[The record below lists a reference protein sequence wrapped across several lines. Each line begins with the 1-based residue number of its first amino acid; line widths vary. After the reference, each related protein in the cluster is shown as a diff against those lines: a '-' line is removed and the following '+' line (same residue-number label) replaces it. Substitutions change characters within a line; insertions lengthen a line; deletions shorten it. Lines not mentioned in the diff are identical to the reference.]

1 MTDGQLIELLTIA
14 HEMGADGEVRYKNS
28 TGQLHRMHGPAVIY
42 PDGTEVW
49 YQRDKFHRI
58 DGPAVI
64 MPSGSQF
71 WYQMDKLH
79 RIDGPAKILFDGK
92 CQWYLDGIPYPREVW
107 ELRRVATP

>member
-1 MTDGQLIELLTIA
+1 MTDEQLIELLTIA
-14 HEMGADGEVRYKNS
+14 HEMGADGEVRYNNS

-42 PDGTEVW
+42 PDGTEFW
-49 YQRDKFHRI
+49 YQR
-58 DGPAVI
+58 
-64 MPSGSQF
+64 
-71 WYQMDKLH
+71 DKLH